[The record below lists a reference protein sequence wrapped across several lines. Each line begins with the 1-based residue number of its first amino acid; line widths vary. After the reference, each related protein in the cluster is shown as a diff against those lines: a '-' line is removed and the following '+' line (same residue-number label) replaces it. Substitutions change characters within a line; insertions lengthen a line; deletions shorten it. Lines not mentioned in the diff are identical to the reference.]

1 MINGISRRDLL
12 ANMSAATV
20 GGIAVGLGGGRPAYA
35 GAGWGP
41 GPNSGLPFWLGAHGD
56 YPSTVGLL
64 PAGRSVDL
72 VNLWESD
79 GAYMA
84 AAAKDPTSWGTKG
97 SVANTYLKSGQASA
111 VQWSSSPFCSGS
123 SLVIPNAWP
132 TSAAGVTTDTHL
144 NCSRPPTYTGAE
156 DLATRTAMQRRVWQ
170 IAANGWMDQV
180 WRTKLLTYKKD
191 YFVKQNLRN
200 VRIVIRVAHE
210 LNTSTKWGQTDYKR
224 AYGML
229 LLQTVGDYQ
238 LVQEGLRRYM
248 AVFMDVFGNVQ
259 SSIPGDFAYADSQLW
274 PYWNP
279 GPSHKGPVDP
289 RLTCPA
295 NAKLVGPDY
304 YNFWPATVT
313 QVEWNTNLYAQSKQ
327 GWPRG
332 VGAWLNWAKSTG
344 RPLCLGEWALM
355 NKTVNPDGSRP
366 AFEGWDNPVFIK
378 GILDFC
384 KANAADIGFVSYFN
398 KDDAPT
404 TDRPGH
410 LIKTWSGIDDPSASC
425 VRTPVGDD
433 NRCGARAFKQWMAS
447 NA

>member
-1 MINGISRRDLL
+1 M
-12 ANMSAATV
+12 
-20 GGIAVGLGGGRPAYA
+20 
-35 GAGWGP
+35 
-41 GPNSGLPFWLGAHGD
+41 
-56 YPSTVGLL
+56 GLL

-132 TSAAGVTTDTHL
+132 TSAADVTTDTHL

-200 VRIVIRVAHE
+200 IRIVIRVAHE

-224 AYGML
+224 AYGMM

-274 PYWNP
+274 PYWNT

-313 QVEWNTNLYAQSKQ
+313 EAEWNTNLYAQTKP

-332 VGAWLNWAKSTG
+332 IGAWLNWAKSIG
-344 RPLCLGEWALM
+344 RPLCLGEWALI
-355 NKTVNPDGSRP
+355 NKTSTRTAAGRPSRAGTTRCSSRACSTSARPTPPTSASSATSTRTMPPP
-366 AFEGWDNPVFIK
+366 ADLP
-378 GILDFC
+378 
-384 KANAADIGFVSYFN
+384 A
-398 KDDAPT
+398 
-404 TDRPGH
+404 H

-425 VRTPVGDD
+425 VRFPVGDD
-433 NRCGARAFKQWMAS
+433 NRCGARAFKQWMAA
-447 NA
+447 N